1 MKIPS
6 RKSDIFQKY
15 LILVMCVQKLNII
28 KYLYFTYLFK
38 KIQTIW
44 NFKIILKKHTVPRY
58 VELNVSDISQIIIP
72 NILFDILKC
81 LIVS

>member
-1 MKIPS
+1 
-6 RKSDIFQKY
+6 
-15 LILVMCVQKLNII
+15 MCVQKLNII

-38 KIQTIW
+38 KIQTI
-44 NFKIILKKHTVPRY
+44 LKKHTVPRY
-58 VELNVSDISQIIIP
+58 VELNVSDISQILIP